1 MHIFIINIY
10 LYVRERM
17 AKIKNLTMFTFF
29 IWLLNRKYTPT
40 QNLNTE
46 PPASIDNSHQQVIF
60 FPNMDTPT

>member
-1 MHIFIINIY
+1 MNIY

-46 PPASIDNSHQQVIF
+46 PPASIDNSH
-60 FPNMDTPT
+60 

>member
-1 MHIFIINIY
+1 MNIY

-46 PPASIDNSHQQVIF
+46 PPASIDNINQQMIF
-60 FPNMDTPT
+60 FPNVDTPT